1 MIEYRGYD
9 RILNG
14 AAVGTVVAVGEGEEL
29 AWPWS
34 TVQYSTVQLRDLQ

>member
-14 AAVGTVVAVGEGEEL
+14 AAVVAVGEGEEL